1 MFCQILMANMS
12 QTRILQVSRFCKESL
27 QVSLQVSEII
37 LKQFGVHNS
46 SWGYYPKESSKRGLI
61 MSSFCS
67 LWYLSIRYVD
77 KLWVTIRSCYM
88 CWIRCLH
95 FRWFSNSLQYV
106 LSDHHGRPPTPT
118 GAQSWCRWP
127 VLDIQVIEYWT
138 TEELN
143 MASQFITFSRQAW
156 YCGKIKYMTISRETF
171 SPS

>member
-1 MFCQILMANMS
+1 MRLSQHTISFMYCQILMANMS
-12 QTRILQVSRFCKESL
+12 QTRTLQVFRFCIG
-27 QVSLQVSEII
+27 SLQVSEII

-127 VLDIQVIEYWT
+127 VLDNQVIEYNVTGSW
-138 TEELN
+138 LIHCCI
-143 MASQFITFSRQAW
+143 ITWKCSLLPK
-156 YCGKIKYMTISRETF
+156 CNLTG
-171 SPS
+171 